1 MGEQLVKEKKLG
13 LEILPLNF
21 CQADFSIKSSKHDIS
36 SIYWK
41 CLLVRLVGLITII
54 MEITQ
59 RDFSNLSS
67 PGYNNPTSVVWLEQL
82 LHKVFKPKAPL
93 KRTPFT
99 FTLHLPLAHVSS
111 SISETI
117 HFSPLITTIKKN
129 KIVSPF

>member
-13 LEILPLNF
+13 LEILHLNF

-59 RDFSNLSS
+59 R
-67 PGYNNPTSVVWLEQL
+67 
-82 LHKVFKPKAPL
+82 
-93 KRTPFT
+93 
-99 FTLHLPLAHVSS
+99 
-111 SISETI
+111 ETE
-117 HFSPLITTIKKN
+117 
-129 KIVSPF
+129 